1 MKNLIFIFFQ
11 MEILQSIVLAIVQGL
26 TEFLPISSSGHLV
39 VLPWIFK
46 WKDPGLSFDVALH
59 FGTLLAVLLYFRKDI
74 IDIFRALLRFKQ
86 TGSST
91 NQYSK
96 NFFWIL
102 LAATVPG
109 ALAGFLLEPY
119 AEELFRH
126 PLLVAGNLILLGLV
140 LYIAD
145 YYAQKNKEKFQIN
158 WKRGILIGLAQ
169 GLAIL
174 PGVSRSGAT
183 ITAGLFLG
191 LDRVSSARFSF
202 LLSAP
207 IIFGASILK
216 SRDLVE
222 KGLGLPELVGIITA
236 ALSGYLAIAGLIKFV
251 ERASYR
257 IFFWY
262 RLGLGLLIIFL
273 WLAR

>member
-1 MKNLIFIFFQ
+1 
-11 MEILQSIVLAIVQGL
+11 MEIFQSIVLAIVQGL

-39 VLPWIFK
+39 VLPWIFN

-59 FGTLLAVLLYFRKDI
+59 FGTLLAVLFYFRKDI
-74 IDIFRALLRFKQ
+74 IDIFCALFRVKQ
-86 TGSST
+86 GNSST
-91 NQYSK
+91 NRYPK
-96 NFFWIL
+96 DFFWIL

-109 ALAGFLLEPY
+109 ALAGFLLESY

-126 PLLVAGNLILLGLV
+126 PLLVASNLILLGLA
-140 LYIAD
+140 LYMAD
-145 YYAQKNKEKFQIN
+145 HYTQKNKDKLQIN

-169 GLAIL
+169 GLAIF

-216 SRDLVE
+216 LGDLME
-222 KGLGLPELVGIITA
+222 KGLGLPELVGIATA

-251 ERASYR
+251 EKASYR

>member
-1 MKNLIFIFFQ
+1 
-11 MEILQSIVLAIVQGL
+11 
-26 TEFLPISSSGHLV
+26 
-39 VLPWIFK
+39 
-46 WKDPGLSFDVALH
+46 
-59 FGTLLAVLLYFRKDI
+59 
-74 IDIFRALLRFKQ
+74 
-86 TGSST
+86 
-91 NQYSK
+91 
-96 NFFWIL
+96 
-102 LAATVPG
+102 
-109 ALAGFLLEPY
+109 
-119 AEELFRH
+119 
-126 PLLVAGNLILLGLV
+126 
-140 LYIAD
+140 
-145 YYAQKNKEKFQIN
+145 
-158 WKRGILIGLAQ
+158 
-169 GLAIL
+169 
-174 PGVSRSGAT
+174 
-183 ITAGLFLG
+183 
-191 LDRVSSARFSF
+191 VSSARFSF